1 MSGGRE
7 YDVAVVGA
15 SLAGSTV
22 AALLGR
28 AGARVALLESH
39 ADSCAFKR
47 TCTHFIQASAAPLL
61 ERLGVL
67 DVIERAGGV
76 GRTHDIWTRY
86 GWARSHE
93 LEQCGWNIRREKL
106 DPLLRGIASSTEGVE
121 LMLGQTVVELHG
133 DGVTARDRSGEER
146 RIAAPLVVGADGRD
160 STVARLAEVPEKVRP
175 NNRFAYWGYFRDLD
189 AKSGIWL
196 TEPTVAYCFPTD
208 AGLKTLG
215 CMTTKDRL
223 PEFKA
228 DPEAAVREVFE
239 GLPDG
244 PSFDGT
250 KLVGP
255 MLGKLEIPN
264 ISRRVTAPGLALVGD
279 AAMASDPLWGVGCGF
294 ALQSAEWLADAL
306 AEDSNLERA
315 LDAYRRTHRRRLAA
329 HHAVTSDFSTG
340 RPLNLGERLIFKAAA
355 CDPEVGRRMQL
366 FGERWIT
373 PRELMTPR
381 TLARVA
387 RASMRRGERPV
398 GSVECQEHAESKS
411 AQSALG

>member
-1 MSGGRE
+1 MSGGR

-47 TCTHFIQASAAPLL
+47 TCTHFIQASAAPVL
-61 ERLGVL
+61 ERLGAL

-76 GRTHDIWTRY
+76 SQGPDIWTRF
-86 GWARSHE
+86 GWVRYEE
-93 LEQCGWNIRREKL
+93 LEHTSWNIRREKL
-106 DPLLRGIASSTEGVE
+106 DPLLRGIASCTEGVE
-121 LMLGQTVVELHG
+121 LMLGQSVVDVR
-133 DGVTARDRSGEER
+133 DGGVVARDRSGEER
-146 RIAAPLVVGADGRD
+146 HIAAPLVVGADGRD
-160 STVARLAEVPEKVRP
+160 STVARLAGLPEKVRP
-175 NNRFAYWGYFRDLD
+175 NNRFGYWGYFRDVHVGS
-189 AKSGIWL
+189 KIWL
-196 TEPTVAYCFPTD
+196 TEPTAAYSFPTD
-208 AGLKTLG
+208 GGLTSLG
-215 CMTTKDRL
+215 CMPTQDLL

-239 GLPDG
+239 SLPDA
-244 PSFDGT
+244 PTIDGA

-255 MLGKLEIPN
+255 MIGKLELPN
-264 ISRRVTAPGLALVGD
+264 ISRRVTGPGLALVGD

-294 ALQSAEWLADAL
+294 ALQSAEWLADSL
-306 AEDSNLERA
+306 ADDSNLERA

-329 HHAVTSDFSTG
+329 HHATTSDFSTG
-340 RPLNLGERLIFKAAA
+340 RPLNVGERLLFKAATR
-355 CDPEVGRRMQL
+355 DREVARRVQL

-373 PRELMTPR
+373 PQQLMTPR

-387 RASMRRGERPV
+387 RASMRRAERTAR
-398 GSVECQEHAESKS
+398 SVECQEHAESKS
-411 AQSALG
+411 VRSALR

>member
-47 TCTHFIQASAAPLL
+47 TCTHFIQASAAPVL
-61 ERLGVL
+61 ERLGAL

-86 GWARSHE
+86 GWAHMRE
-93 LEQCGWNIRREKL
+93 LDYCGWNIRREKL
-106 DPLLRGIASSTEGVE
+106 DPLVRGIASCTEGVE
-121 LMLGQTVVELHG
+121 LMLGQTVVDLHDG
-133 DGVTARDRSGEER
+133 GVTARDRSGDER
-146 RIAAPLVVGADGRD
+146 HIAAPLVVGADGRD
-160 STVARLAEVPEKVRP
+160 STVARLAQLPEKVRP

-189 AKSGIWL
+189 ARGGVWL
-196 TEPTVAYCFPTD
+196 TEPTVAYVFPTD
-208 AGLKTLG
+208 EGLVSAG

-239 GLPDG
+239 ALPDG
-244 PSFDGT
+244 PSLDGAR
-250 KLVGP
+250 LVGP
-255 MLGKLEIPN
+255 MLGKLEMPN
-264 ISRRVTAPGLALVGD
+264 VSRRVTAPALALVGD

-294 ALQSAEWLADAL
+294 ALQSAEWLADAV
-306 AEDSNLERA
+306 ADESNLERA
-315 LDAYRRTHRRRLAA
+315 LKAYRRKHRRRLAE
-329 HHAVTSDFSTG
+329 HHAKTSAFSTG
-340 RPLNLGERLIFKAAA
+340 RPLNLPERLIFKAATR
-355 CDPEVGRRMQL
+355 DPEVARRMQL

-373 PRELMTPR
+373 PRRLATPR
-381 TLARVA
+381 TLARVV
-387 RASMRRGERPV
+387 RANLRRSER
-398 GSVECQEHAESKS
+398 EICQEHAESKS
-411 AQSALG
+411 VQSVHP

>member
-1 MSGGRE
+1 MSGGRN

-47 TCTHFIQASAAPLL
+47 TCTHFIQASAAPVLA
-61 ERLGVL
+61 RLGAL

-76 GRTHDIWTRY
+76 GRTHGIWTRY
-86 GWARSHE
+86 GWVRSSE
-93 LEQCGWNIRREKL
+93 LEHSGWNIRREKL
-106 DPLLRGIASSTEGVE
+106 DPLLRGIASCTEGVE
-121 LMLGQTVVELHG
+121 LMLGQTVVDLHDG
-133 DGVTARDRSGEER
+133 GVTARDRTGEEQH
-146 RIAAPLVVGADGRD
+146 IAAPLVVGADGRN
-160 STVARLAEVPEKVRP
+160 STVARLAELPEKVRP
-175 NNRFAYWGYFRDLD
+175 NNRFAYWGYFRDAD
-189 AKSGIWL
+189 VRSGIWL
-196 TEPTVAYCFPTD
+196 TEPTVAYSFPTD
-208 AGLKTLG
+208 EGLTSLG
-215 CMTTKDRL
+215 CMTTKDRM

-244 PSFDGT
+244 SSLEDA
-250 KLVGP
+250 KLVGS
-255 MLGKLEIPN
+255 MLGKLEMPN

-306 AEDSNLERA
+306 AEDANLERA
-315 LDAYRRTHRRRLAA
+315 LNAYRREHRRRLAE
-329 HHAVTSDFSTG
+329 HHAMTSDFSSG
-340 RPLNLGERLIFKAAA
+340 RPLNLAERLIFKAAA
-355 CDPEVGRRMQL
+355 RDPEVALRMQL

-373 PRELMTPR
+373 PRQLATPR
-381 TLARVA
+381 TLARVV
-387 RASMRRGERPV
+387 RANLRRSER
-398 GSVECQEHAESKS
+398 EICQEHAESKS
-411 AQSALG
+411 VQSVHP